1 MHLAEQGRDSVAG
14 AASASMQTRPGR
26 CEASPLHVSPHGA
39 IPAAADVFINAW
51 CAADLCDVLPVV
63 GGRVVL
69 GLEVLLVQSAV
80 ELLSCDC
87 CSNGPTQ
94 AAGASHSELHLR
106 KKFPFLLVRA
116 IHATQK
122 EVIGELFPMARQ
134 QSRSSISPASRL
146 DNTAQAS

>member
-1 MHLAEQGRDSVAG
+1 VHLAEQGRDSVAG

-63 GGRVVL
+63 GGRVIL

-80 ELLSCDC
+80 ELLSCD
-87 CSNGPTQ
+87 
-94 AAGASHSELHLR
+94 
-106 KKFPFLLVRA
+106 
-116 IHATQK
+116 
-122 EVIGELFPMARQ
+122 
-134 QSRSSISPASRL
+134 
-146 DNTAQAS
+146 

>member
-1 MHLAEQGRDSVAG
+1 
-14 AASASMQTRPGR
+14 MQTRPDRREG
-26 CEASPLHVSPHGA
+26 SPLHVLPHGA
-39 IPAAADVFINAW
+39 IPAAADVFVNAW
-51 CAADLCDVLPVV
+51 CAVDLCDVLPVV
-63 GGRVVL
+63 GGRVIL

-94 AAGASHSELHLR
+94 AAGASHAEPHLR
-106 KKFPFLLVRA
+106 KEFPFLLVRT